1 MTKQSGSDS
10 DQGVD
15 QKLDS
20 LISRL
25 QLLGGEG
32 KRPQQGQQPSSSD
45 ATAGSPP
52 AGEPQGV
59 PDSAAVTGTGSGK
72 GQPKPRQASA
82 RSSSQVKLPRLLRDS
97 TDLVGRSGNGP
108 GASSRGFQTECRRA
122 LASEGA
128 G

>member
-52 AGEPQGV
+52 
-59 PDSAAVTGTGSGK
+59 TG
-72 GQPKPRQASA
+72 
-82 RSSSQVKLPRLLRDS
+82 
-97 TDLVGRSGNGP
+97 
-108 GASSRGFQTECRRA
+108 
-122 LASEGA
+122 
-128 G
+128 